1 MTSGTRAAAAQASDF
16 VSIFKALSDPT
27 RLRIVSLLTQGDL
40 CVGELEYVL
49 GVSQT
54 NVSRHLDRL
63 RRAGLVTSR
72 KQAQWVYCGFPADL
86 SLRHPAVAE
95 LICKEMSATAEC
107 AADARALRR
116 YRDSGLTCAE
126 LPNCRRNRTP
136 RGTAGRK
143 IS

>member
-1 MTSGTRAAAAQASDF
+1 MATGTRTAAAHASDF
-16 VSIFKALSDPT
+16 VAIFKALSDPT
-27 RLRIVSLLTQGDL
+27 RLRIASLLTQGDL
-40 CVGELEYVL
+40 CVGELEYLL

-72 KQAQWVYCGFPADL
+72 KQAQWVYCGLPADL
-86 SLRHPAVAE
+86 GLRHPAVAD
-95 LICKEMSATAEC
+95 LIRREMSGIAEC

-116 YRDSGLTCAE
+116 YRESGMTCDE
-126 LPNCRRNRTP
+126 LPNCRRSRTR
-136 RGTAGRK
+136 RGEAGSK

>member
-1 MTSGTRAAAAQASDF
+1 MASGTRATEAKASDL
-16 VSIFKALSDPT
+16 VSIFKALSDAT

-40 CVGELEYVL
+40 CVGELEYIL

-72 KQAQWVYCGFPADL
+72 KQAQWVYCGLPADL
-86 SLRHPAVAE
+86 SLRHPAVAD
-95 LICKEMSATAEC
+95 LISREMSGTEEC
-107 AADARALRR
+107 AADLRALRR
-116 YRDSGLTCAE
+116 YRESGMTCEE

-136 RGTAGRK
+136 RGKAARK
-143 IS
+143 DR